1 MEEFNR
7 LRARDVN
14 VLSSLLLDGCI
25 ENAESATRGGC
36 RIRVGG
42 PEWMGLVTVIDSLT
56 VIRQFVFEEQVVS
69 MEELIR
75 ALSANWEGYGEL
87 RTLIL
92 KKASFFGND
101 APVSNEMAQRLTKS
115 LFALCRDRRLEMDV
129 RVLCGNLAGYHAHYA
144 IFGKTTAA
152 TPDGRHAGDPFMVG
166 IGQSFGKDR
175 EGITALLSSVA
186 GFDPCGIFCGPTVCN
201 VMLDEATVKNDESF
215 EKLVS
220 VVDTYFKLG
229 GLHIQTNYVSRETLL
244 AARKNPEDFRT
255 LKVRVSGFAGVYT
268 ELCEDIQEDILK
280 RTPIA
285 N

>member
-1 MEEFNR
+1 M
-7 LRARDVN
+7 
-14 VLSSLLLDGCI
+14 
-25 ENAESATRGGC
+25 
-36 RIRVGG
+36 
-42 PEWMGLVTVIDSLT
+42 
-56 VIRQFVFEEQVVS
+56 
-69 MEELIR
+69 
-75 ALSANWEGYGEL
+75 
-87 RTLIL
+87 
-92 KKASFFGND
+92 
-101 APVSNEMAQRLTKS
+101 
-115 LFALCRDRRLEMDV
+115 
-129 RVLCGNLAGYHAHYA
+129 
-144 IFGKTTAA
+144 
-152 TPDGRHAGDPFMVG
+152 
-166 IGQSFGKDR
+166 
-175 EGITALLSSVA
+175 A

-244 AARKNPEDFRT
+244 EARKNPEDFRT